1 MITGIE
7 GTTSVGK
14 TTLATALARHWSL
27 ADPLVIPCYYH
38 SAPDPAAL
46 PDPDSAT
53 APEQIRAVSTLLRIE
68 AVRATQARASVAEGR
83 DVIADRTVDTL
94 LAHAHAVGRMHGFDA
109 DTAARGLVGRAEIIL
124 PDITLHLATTP
135 SLIAERVRR
144 RPGMPPIYYDP
155 QFIAHFDA
163 HFTSPYAP
171 VCLHLD
177 AALPPA
183 EIAARAAA
191 IIARHRTAA
200 R

>member
-38 SAPDPAAL
+38 SAPDTAAL
-46 PDPDSAT
+46 PDPDSVT
-53 APEQIRAVSTLLRIE
+53 APEQIRAVLALLRIE
-68 AVRATQARASVAEGR
+68 AVRAAQARASATEGR

-94 LAHAHAVGRMHGFDA
+94 LAHAHAVGRMHGFDV
-109 DTAARGLVGRAEIIL
+109 DTAARGLVGRADVIL

-144 RPGMPPIYYDP
+144 RPGMPPIYYDQ
-155 QFIAHFDA
+155 QFITHFDA
-163 HFTSPYAP
+163 HFDSPYAP

-183 EIAARAAA
+183 EIAALAAA